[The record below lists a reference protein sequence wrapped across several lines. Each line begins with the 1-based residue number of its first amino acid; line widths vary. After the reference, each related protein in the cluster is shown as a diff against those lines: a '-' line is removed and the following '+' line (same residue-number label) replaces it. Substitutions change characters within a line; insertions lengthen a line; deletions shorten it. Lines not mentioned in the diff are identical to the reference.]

1 MALIN
6 NDYNFFYIC
15 KTQKI
20 KNMKTFLFLLAGTII
35 FSACKKSNSGSVTT
49 ADAYVNTTSGSS
61 WSYQQTDLTNNTA
74 PSNYTVTS
82 SSNDTTINSRKYHV
96 YSYSYG
102 GSEYLGVS
110 GHDYYQY
117 DSIPVSGGINI
128 ERLYLKDNAST
139 GTAWDQNFS
148 LIIPGFPL
156 SVPLTVSN
164 KIVEKGIDKTVNGT
178 TYSNVIH
185 VSTTLSSSL
194 IPSSAL
200 SSSIDSYYAPKYG
213 LIENT
218 SVVQLNYSGLV
229 ENVNAETLLMSSNL
243 K

>member
-1 MALIN
+1 
-6 NDYNFFYIC
+6 
-15 KTQKI
+15 
-20 KNMKTFLFLLAGTII
+20 MKTIFLLFAITII
-35 FSACKKSNSGSVTT
+35 FSACQKNTSSTT
-49 ADAYVNTTSGSS
+49 VSTDVYINTSSGSS
-61 WSYQQTDLTNNTA
+61 WSYLQTDLLNSNP

-82 SSNDTTINSRKYHV
+82 TSNDTTINSRKYHV

-102 GSEYLGVS
+102 GSEYLGVT

-128 ERLYLKDNAST
+128 ERLYLKDNASI
-139 GTAWDQNFS
+139 GTNWSQDFS
-148 LIIPGFPL
+148 LTIPG
-156 SVPLTVSN
+156 VPLPVPLKVNN
-164 KIVEKGIDKTVNGT
+164 KIVEKGITRTENGT
-178 TYSNVIH
+178 SYSNVIH

-194 IPSSAL
+194 IPSSAF

-218 SVVQLNYSGLV
+218 SVIQLNYLGLV
-229 ENVNAETLLMSSNL
+229 ENVNVETQLMSSNL

>member
-1 MALIN
+1 
-6 NDYNFFYIC
+6 
-15 KTQKI
+15 
-20 KNMKTFLFLLAGTII
+20 MKTTFLLLAVAILFT
-35 FSACKKSNSGSVTT
+35 ACKKNNSSLAASTNV
-49 ADAYVNTTSGSS
+49 YINTTSGSS
-61 WSYQQTDLTNNTA
+61 WSYQQTDLSGTNNP
-74 PSNYTVTS
+74 PSNYTTTS
-82 SSNDTTINSRKYHV
+82 TSNDTTINSRKYHV
-96 YSYSYG
+96 YNYSYG

-128 ERLYLKDNAST
+128 ERLYLKDDAASNAT
-139 GTAWDQNFS
+139 WNQNFT
-148 LIIPGFPL
+148 LTIPGVPL
-156 SVPLTVSN
+156 PVPLTINN
-164 KIVEKGIDKTVNGT
+164 KLVEKGIDRTENGT

-185 VSTTLSSSL
+185 VSTALSSEL

-218 SVVQLNYSGLV
+218 TVIHLNYLGLV
-229 ENVNAETLLMSSNL
+229 QDINAKTQLMSSNL